1 MPRGV
6 IGRDRARRRAAACLV
21 GVGVRVEVG
30 VGVRVEVG
38 VGVGVGVRVWVGVEV
53 KVKVGVRIRVW
64 VGVGVRVRAGRGVP
78 GASLIHSEVA
88 SSFAISSAADCRSRG
103 VPLSRWES
111 LSSRCRGE
119 GWGWG

>member
-1 MPRGV
+1 MPRPAQLTRSRLHAARV
-6 IGRDRARRRAAACLV
+6 WYAIVSRVRA
-21 GVGVRVEVG
+21 
-30 VGVRVEVG
+30 
-38 VGVGVGVRVWVGVEV
+38 GVGVGVRVGVGVEV
-53 KVKVGVRIRVW
+53 KVKVGVRVRVW

-119 GWGWG
+119 GWGWGWG